1 MASLSGKIAQA
12 DDQTVIISGSW
23 HLIDAPG
30 ITSPFKYTSA
40 SATDPIRAPLSSD
53 GAGDNLPGSGNY
65 FGGFHMADVSGLTEY
80 KETDLVFN
88 FNKGADGDKITVNG
102 KGKNQF
108 GTFTLTGTIK
118 VSTCSFEGTK
128 AYDLPDAE
136 APPASPRVGG
146 SGRVRKTKRPYSPPP
161 EPPKA
166 PTAKKTKVEPPASP
180 PTDDLKK
187 EEADTKIKDESN
199 ADKPKEAP
207 ENDKKKAGKKKGE
220 ESESEEETE
229 SEEESGEESSSEEES
244 SEEESS
250 EEESSEE
257 ESSEE
262 SSSEEESSEEGE
274 SSSETEP
281 DQEPN
286 AATEVP
292 QKSKE
297 ELEAEAAAA
306 EKKRLEE
313 EAERK
318 RFRGKRERFATIDQF
333 TTAQNDE
340 PELKVGVHYL
350 YRHGMEEL
358 VSVPKAVLDKEGIEK
373 SLMFGGIRR

>member
-229 SEEESGEESSSEEES
+229 SDEESG
-244 SEEESS
+244 
-250 EEESSEE
+250 
-257 ESSEE
+257 EE